1 MNNLIKQLPY
11 PRSKFLLKN
20 SGFTLAE
27 VLITLG
33 IIGVVA
39 ALTIPTLIK
48 NYQKKAATTAAKKAY
63 STLSQAYLQIL
74 KENEDGVSSCATND
88 SRCLGNLFSPVLK
101 STNSKLWIPQSEIAE
116 GCWEDKDLD
125 DLRETHYCI
134 STIDGISYDFD
145 MEYSAKGGIVQ
156 TKIYVDINGL
166 KKPNRYG
173 KDRFEFLIYNQKI
186 LPAKN
191 APSIREKGYNN
202 ANYACENGEK
212 TNSNGTSFGYNY
224 GCAYK
229 YIFEK

>member
-20 SGFTLAE
+20 RGFTLAE

-74 KENEDGVSSCATND
+74 KENEDGVLSCAIND
-88 SRCLGNLFSPVLK
+88 SRCLGKLFSPVLK
-101 STNSKLWIPQSEIAE
+101 STNGKLWIPQSEIAE

-125 DLRETHYCI
+125 DLHETHYCI
-134 STIDGISYDFD
+134 STIDGMSYNLD
-145 MEYSAKGGIVQ
+145 MEYSTKGEIIQ
-156 TKIYVDINGL
+156 TKIYVDINGI

-173 KDRFEFLIYNQKI
+173 KDRFVFLIYNQKI

-191 APSIREKGYNN
+191 IPMSPNGYSNT
-202 ANYACENGEK
+202 NYNCQNGNK
-212 TNSNGTSFGYNY
+212 LSSDGSSFAYNY

>member
-11 PRSKFLLKN
+11 PQSKFLLKN
-20 SGFTLAE
+20 RGFTLAE

-48 NYQKKAATTAAKKAY
+48 NYQKKVATTAAQKAY
-63 STLSQAYLQIL
+63 STLNQAYLQIL
-74 KENEDGVSSCATND
+74 KENEDGVLSCAIND
-88 SRCLGNLFSPVLK
+88 SRCLGKLFSPVLK

-134 STIDGISYDFD
+134 SAIDGISYDFD
-145 MEYSAKGGIVQ
+145 MEYSTKGEIIQ

-173 KDRFEFLIYNQKI
+173 KDRFVFFIYNQKI

-191 APSIREKGYNN
+191 TPMTNGYSNT
-202 ANYACENGEK
+202 NYNCQNGNK
-212 TNSNGTSFGYNY
+212 TNSDGSSFEYNY